1 MLHQAASRS
10 AVGRFAARVAGL
22 DGWRRRLAAAAAGAL
37 ATAALPPVHLVPLL
51 AVAFPVLVWLVRAS
65 RSRAQAF
72 AVGWWFGLGF
82 HVAGLYWVSVALLV
96 EPERFAWLIPF
107 AVLGLSAGFAIYAGL
122 AALLAYWAAARAGF
136 GALALALAASWTLL
150 DYLRQFL
157 LSGFPWNLMATAWTA
172 HDWLIQGG
180 ALIGP
185 YGLGLA
191 AVAAAAMPAA
201 LARPGRARW
210 ALASGLIVAVLAAG
224 GAWRLMDAAD
234 QSVPDVRL
242 RLVQPSIDQ
251 RLKWRPELRGGHVAR
266 QIAMS
271 QGPWRP
277 ADRMGADT
285 ISQVT
290 AGQADG
296 AGPTHVIWG
305 ETALPFLLEREPLLQ
320 QALGRLVPPGGAVI
334 TGAPRASDLTD
345 SAQLY
350 NSIQV
355 VDASGRIV
363 ATYDKVH
370 LVPFGEYVPLRG
382 WLPIEKIAHGQRD
395 FSAGVALQTLSLPGL
410 PPASPLICYEVIFPG
425 AVALRDRRPAW
436 LLNLTNDAWFGR
448 TSGPYQH
455 FAAARL
461 RAVEEGLPV
470 VRVANTGISAV
481 IDGFGRTRARLGLGV
496 DGVLD
501 ARLPAALPATP
512 YVLWGDAPALVVC
525 LLILLA
531 SGLVSRRVALP
542 HAEDDNA
549 G

>member
-1 MLHQAASRS
+1 L
-10 AVGRFAARVAGL
+10 
-22 DGWRRRLAAAAAGAL
+22 
-37 ATAALPPVHLVPLL
+37 T
-51 AVAFPVLVWLVRAS
+51 
-65 RSRAQAF
+65 
-72 AVGWWFGLGF
+72 
-82 HVAGLYWVSVALLV
+82 
-96 EPERFAWLIPF
+96 
-107 AVLGLSAGFAIYAGL
+107 
-122 AALLAYWAAARAGF
+122 
-136 GALALALAASWTLL
+136 
-150 DYLRQFL
+150 
-157 LSGFPWNLMATAWTA
+157 
-172 HDWLIQGG
+172 
-180 ALIGP
+180 
-185 YGLGLA
+185 
-191 AVAAAAMPAA
+191 
-201 LARPGRARW
+201 
-210 ALASGLIVAVLAAG
+210 
-224 GAWRLMDAAD
+224 DAAD
-234 QSVPDVRL
+234 RTVPDVRL

-266 QIAMS
+266 QLGMS

-277 ADRMGADT
+277 AQDAA
-285 ISQVT
+285 SQPE
-290 AGQADG
+290 AA

-345 SAQLY
+345 HAQLY

-355 VDASGRIV
+355 IDASGRIV

-370 LVPFGEYVPLRG
+370 LVPFGEYVPLHG
-382 WLPIEKIAHGQRD
+382 WLPIEKVAQGQRD
-395 FSAGVALQTLSLPGL
+395 FSAGAALQTLSLPGL

-481 IDGFGRTRARLGLGV
+481 IDGFGRTRASLGLGV

-501 ARLPAALPATP
+501 ARLPAALPPTP
-512 YVLWGDAPALVVC
+512 YVLWGDAPALAVC
-525 LLILLA
+525 LLIILGTA
-531 SGLVSRRVALP
+531 LVSCRSALP
-542 HAEDDNA
+542 LA
-549 G
+549 